1 MIVISVLS
9 VMNKEQD
16 SSTSSTVGGGGGGGE
31 RRGGK
36 LENIHQNIL
45 MEINYYHEIKKTQPK
60 SSLCTIP
67 RLLAL
72 FVGILLSPLK
82 MARSPSILPTASSF
96 S

>member
-1 MIVISVLS
+1 MIVICVICD
-9 VMNKEQD
+9 EQR
-16 SSTSSTVGGGGGGGE
+16 GGGE
-31 RRGGK
+31 RK
-36 LENIHQNIL
+36 LDNIHQNIL
-45 MEINYYHEIKKTQPK
+45 MVINYYHEINKTQPK

-82 MARSPSILPTASSF
+82 MARSPSMLPTTSSF